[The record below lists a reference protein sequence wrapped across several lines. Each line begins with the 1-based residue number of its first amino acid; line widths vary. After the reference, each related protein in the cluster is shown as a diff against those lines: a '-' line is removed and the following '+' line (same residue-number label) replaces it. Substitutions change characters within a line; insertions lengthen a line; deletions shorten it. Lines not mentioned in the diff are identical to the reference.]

1 MFIFLFIN
9 CNLYNF
15 IHEKRL
21 KTQVKIHITIVIKN
35 IGKFIMNIV
44 KNIDQ
49 YDENFLY
56 FCDPIKNTIMNEG
69 KFIRILYSSPTF
81 ILNGIYLKFHLND
94 VNIEKYYNKYK
105 CTFNVN
111 SHYNLIQNVKTIEEN
126 LLKKINIPGKISQT
140 KIYEQ
145 LANGNIKIFNEI
157 SYNKNFNNFFL
168 LKISGIWETD
178 TQYGVTYKFSKLNL

>member
-1 MFIFLFIN
+1 M
-9 CNLYNF
+9 
-15 IHEKRL
+15 
-21 KTQVKIHITIVIKN
+21 
-35 IGKFIMNIV
+35 
-44 KNIDQ
+44 
-49 YDENFLY
+49 
-56 FCDPIKNTIMNEG
+56 
-69 KFIRILYSSPTF
+69 
-81 ILNGIYLKFHLND
+81 ND